1 MLNIQIRGAKI
12 KIAVGSINQKQV
24 KGLFNQISEKKC
36 SLADIMLSSQWELHN
51 DIFSSA
57 TPIITS
63 DAELIITSYDS
74 NDYYNEGHSFFRSRV
89 TDVIQD
95 IPVQKLIDYK
105 NQSYLIAHCAIYYGN
120 SFETELD
127 DLDYQYFNEN
137 TISINTSV
145 YPFYRLP
152 LIHDF
157 YLNNL
162 KLVDLERQKIDQKQ
176 FISTIYK
183 NKSSNET
190 GKLLTENFSRFYEP
204 IIDSKIDI
212 GPK

>member
-24 KGLFNQISEKKC
+24 KGFFNQISEKKC
-36 SLADIMLSSQWELHN
+36 SLAEIMLNSQWELHN
-51 DIFSSA
+51 DIFSCA

-89 TDVIQD
+89 TNVIQD
-95 IPVQKLIDYK
+95 IPVQNSINYK
-105 NQSYLIAHCAIYYGN
+105 NKSYLIANCAIYYGN

-127 DLDYQYFNEN
+127 DLDYQYFDQN
-137 TISINTSV
+137 TISINKSV

-183 NKSSNET
+183 NKSSNEM

>member
-24 KGLFNQISEKKC
+24 KGFFNQISEKKC
-36 SLADIMLSSQWELHN
+36 SLAEIMLNSQWELHN
-51 DIFSSA
+51 DIFSCA

-89 TDVIQD
+89 TNVIQD
-95 IPVQKLIDYK
+95 IPVQNSINYK
-105 NQSYLIAHCAIYYGN
+105 NQSYLIANCAIYYGN

-127 DLDYQYFNEN
+127 DLDYQYFDQN
-137 TISINTSV
+137 TISINKSV

-162 KLVDLERQKIDQKQ
+162 KLVDLERQKIDHKQ

-183 NKSSNET
+183 NKSSNEM

>member
-1 MLNIQIRGAKI
+1 MLNIQIRSAKI

-24 KGLFNQISEKKC
+24 KGFFNQISEKKC
-36 SLADIMLSSQWELHN
+36 SLAEIMLNSQWELHN
-51 DIFSSA
+51 DIFSCA

-89 TDVIQD
+89 TNVIQD
-95 IPVQKLIDYK
+95 IPVQNSINYK
-105 NQSYLIAHCAIYYGN
+105 NQSYLIANCAIYYGN

-127 DLDYQYFNEN
+127 DLDYQYFDQN
-137 TISINTSV
+137 TISINKSV

-162 KLVDLERQKIDQKQ
+162 KLVDLERQKIDHKQ

-183 NKSSNET
+183 NKSSNEM

>member
-1 MLNIQIRGAKI
+1 MGYYYLNPEIGLRG
-12 KIAVGSINQKQV
+12 
-24 KGLFNQISEKKC
+24 E
-36 SLADIMLSSQWELHN
+36 LADE
-51 DIFSSA
+51 
-57 TPIITS
+57 
-63 DAELIITSYDS
+63 
-74 NDYYNEGHSFFRSRV
+74 YYNEGHSFFRSRV
-89 TDVIQD
+89 TNVIQD
-95 IPVQKLIDYK
+95 IPVQNSIDYK
-105 NQSYLIAHCAIYYGN
+105 NQSFLIAHCAIYYGN

-127 DLDYQYFNEN
+127 DLDYQYFDEN

-145 YPFYRLP
+145 YPFYRIP

-162 KLVDLERQKIDQKQ
+162 KLVDLERQKIDHKQ

-183 NKSSNET
+183 NKSSNEL

>member
-1 MLNIQIRGAKI
+1 MLNIQIRSAKI

-24 KGLFNQISEKKC
+24 KGFFNQISEKKC
-36 SLADIMLSSQWELHN
+36 SLAEIMLNSQWELHN
-51 DIFSSA
+51 DIFSCA

-89 TDVIQD
+89 TNVIQD
-95 IPVQKLIDYK
+95 IPVQNSINYK
-105 NQSYLIAHCAIYYGN
+105 NQSYLIANCAIYYGN

-127 DLDYQYFNEN
+127 DLDYQYFDQN
-137 TISINTSV
+137 TISINKSV

-183 NKSSNET
+183 NKSSNEM

>member
-12 KIAVGSINQKQV
+12 KIAVGAIDQKQV
-24 KGLFNQISEKKC
+24 KGFFNQISEMKC
-36 SLADIMLSSQWELHN
+36 SLANIMLNSQWELHN
-51 DIFSSA
+51 DIFSCA

-63 DAELIITSYDS
+63 DSELIITSYDS
-74 NDYYNEGHSFFRSRV
+74 NDYYDEGHSFFRSRV
-89 TDVIQD
+89 TNIIQD
-95 IPVQKLIDYK
+95 IQVQNSIDYK
-105 NQSYLIAHCAIYYGN
+105 NQSYIIAHCAIYYGN

-127 DLDYQYFNEN
+127 DLDYQYFDEN
-137 TISINTSV
+137 AISIDTSV

-152 LIHDF
+152 LIQNF

-162 KLVDLERQKIDQKQ
+162 KLVDLERQKIDLKQ

-183 NKSSNET
+183 NKSSNKL
-190 GKLLTENFSRFYEP
+190 GKILSDNFSRFYEP

>member
-24 KGLFNQISEKKC
+24 KGFFNQISEKKC
-36 SLADIMLSSQWELHN
+36 SLADIMLNSQWELHN
-51 DIFSSA
+51 DIFSCA

-89 TDVIQD
+89 TIVIQD
-95 IPVQKLIDYK
+95 IPVQNSINYK
-105 NQSYLIAHCAIYYGN
+105 NQSYLIANCAIYYGN

-127 DLDYQYFNEN
+127 DLDYQYFDQN
-137 TISINTSV
+137 TISINKSV

-183 NKSSNET
+183 NKSSNEM

>member
-51 DIFSSA
+51 DIFSCA

-63 DAELIITSYDS
+63 GAELIITSYDS
-74 NDYYNEGHSFFRSRV
+74 NDYYNEGHSFFISRV

-105 NQSYLIAHCAIYYGN
+105 NQSYLQPSANRMVQGRFSSKPNKKRGIEPLCK
-120 SFETELD
+120 
-127 DLDYQYFNEN
+127 
-137 TISINTSV
+137 SI
-145 YPFYRLP
+145 FL
-152 LIHDF
+152 
-157 YLNNL
+157 YLL
-162 KLVDLERQKIDQKQ
+162 K
-176 FISTIYK
+176 F
-183 NKSSNET
+183 
-190 GKLLTENFSRFYEP
+190 
-204 IIDSKIDI
+204 
-212 GPK
+212 

>member
-1 MLNIQIRGAKI
+1 MLNIQIRSAKI

-24 KGLFNQISEKKC
+24 KGFFNQISEKKC
-36 SLADIMLSSQWELHN
+36 SLADIMLNSQWELHN
-51 DIFSSA
+51 DIFSCA

-89 TDVIQD
+89 TNVIQD
-95 IPVQKLIDYK
+95 IPVQNSINYK
-105 NQSYLIAHCAIYYGN
+105 NQSYLIANCAIYYGN

-127 DLDYQYFNEN
+127 DLDYQYFDQN
-137 TISINTSV
+137 TISINKSV

-183 NKSSNET
+183 NKSSNEM

>member
-1 MLNIQIRGAKI
+1 MLNIQVRGSKVDSV
-12 KIAVGSINQKQV
+12 VGSISQEQMDRVFDDIKD
-24 KGLFNQISEKKC
+24 KKY
-36 SLADIMLSSQWELHN
+36 SLAEIMLNSEWQIHD
-51 DIFSSA
+51 DIFSSS

-63 DAELIITSYDS
+63 ESELIITSYDS
-74 NDYYNEGHSFFRSRV
+74 NDYYSEGHSFFRSRV
-89 TDVIQD
+89 TNVIQD
-95 IPVQKLIDYK
+95 IPVQNSIDYK

-127 DLDYQYFNEN
+127 DLDYQYFDEN
-137 TISINTSV
+137 AISIDTSV

-152 LIHDF
+152 LIQNF

-162 KLVDLERQKIDQKQ
+162 KLVDLERQKIDLKQ

-183 NKSSNET
+183 NKSSNKL
-190 GKLLTENFSRFYEP
+190 GKILSDNFSRFYEP